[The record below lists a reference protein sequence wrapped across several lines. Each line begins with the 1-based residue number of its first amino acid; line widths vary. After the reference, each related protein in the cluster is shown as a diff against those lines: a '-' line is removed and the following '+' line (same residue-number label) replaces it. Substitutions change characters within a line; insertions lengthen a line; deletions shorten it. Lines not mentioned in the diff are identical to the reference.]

1 MGANNMRDIKRRI
14 RSVTSTEHITNA
26 MKLVSASKL
35 RRARNTFEKT
45 REYFHYVTESIE
57 EIFNNSEEV
66 SERYL
71 EGNREVKKT
80 CYIVISSCRGLCGG
94 FNSNI
99 IKEAESE
106 INDELDHH
114 KEKPSIVAIGT
125 RGRDYFAKKGFTID
139 GEYSLP
145 PESISFLETREISKP
160 IIDMYDEGEIDR
172 VVLIYTSF
180 VNTLDQRPRVVTL
193 LPFEITNDPDV
204 PKLAKQVEY
213 EPSMEEVFNYL
224 VPKYVEIMIYGAI
237 VESATCEH
245 AARRVAMEAATDNA
259 RDVMGDLTLY
269 FNRARQAAIT
279 NEISEIV
286 GGAEALK

>member
-14 RSVTSTEHITNA
+14 KSVVSTEHITNA
-26 MKLVSASKL
+26 MKLVSSAKL
-35 RRARNTFEKT
+35 RRAKNTFERT

-57 EIFNNSEEV
+57 EIFNNTDEV
-66 SERYL
+66 PKRYL
-71 EGNREVKKT
+71 AGNRQIKTT
-80 CYIVISSCRGLCGG
+80 CYVVVTSCRGLCGG

-99 IKEAESE
+99 IKEAQKE
-106 INDELDHH
+106 IDKDW
-114 KEKPSIVAIGT
+114 EKPHIIAVGT
-125 RGRDYFAKKGFTID
+125 KGKEYFQKKGYTVD
-139 GEYSLP
+139 SEYSLP
-145 PESISFLETREISKP
+145 PENISFMETHDISKP
-160 IIDMYDEGEIDR
+160 IIDMYNEGVIDE

-180 VNTLDQRPRVVTL
+180 VSSLEQRPKVVTL
-193 LPFEITNDPDV
+193 LPFEISHDPDV
-204 PKLAKQVEY
+204 PKLPKQVEY
-213 EPSMEEVFNYL
+213 EPSVEEVFNYL

-259 RDVMGDLTLY
+259 REMMENLTLN

-286 GGAEALK
+286 GGSEALK